1 MNILRLLD
9 FTLGTFVQS
18 VLKRRLRPRVLQLP
32 ITGRCNSRCT
42 TCGVWKTRAPR
53 EDLDPEALKRILQAP
68 FFARVHSVGVNG
80 GEPSL
85 HPAIGELADS
95 LLTLK
100 RLKHLY
106 VISNG
111 VHTAK
116 VLAMM
121 ETLKARCTP
130 RGVRVHLTISI
141 DGVGEVHNS
150 VRGAPTFDQT
160 AHTLR
165 EVKARQSRYCDV
177 LEAGVTLSAR
187 NIAHAAETAAFLDR
201 LQVAAWYHPAVP
213 NKRLHN
219 FDDRSFDLLSSE
231 RTAML
236 AAELFFARFKEKA
249 NSLKVR
255 LRAFLTFRYLI
266 SGGRKRL
273 AGCNYLRSDLT
284 ITENLDLYLCAVA
297 SERVGSLRDASPQ
310 ELLRSGAFA
319 RAEKNLREHCASCG
333 HYIIFPTAGGALR
346 FAAALLKPAVWVRY
360 LLAAARVRLQTATRK
375 PSPRQKLGQANQQ
388 TPAA

>member
-1 MNILRLLD
+1 MSILRLLD
-9 FTLGTFVQS
+9 FTLGIFVQS
-18 VLKRRLRPRVLQLP
+18 ALKRRIRPRVLQLP
-32 ITGRCNSRCT
+32 ITGRCNSRCI

-53 EDLDPEALKRILQAP
+53 EDLDPEALKSILQDP
-68 FFARVHSVGVNG
+68 FFSRVHSVGVNG

-85 HPAIGELADS
+85 HPAPGELADS

-100 RLKHLY
+100 RLKRIY

-121 ETLKARCTP
+121 EDLKAKCAP
-130 RGVRVHLTISI
+130 RGVRVHLTISV
-141 DGVGEVHNS
+141 DGVGNVHNS
-150 VRGAPTFDQT
+150 VRGAPTFDKT

-165 EVKARQSRYCDV
+165 EVQAHQSRYCDV

-187 NIAHAAETAAFLDR
+187 NVAHVAETSAFLER

-219 FDDRSFDLLSSE
+219 FDDHSFDLLSSE

-236 AAELFFARFKEKA
+236 AAELFFARFKDKA
-249 NSLKVR
+249 NGLKVR
-255 LRAFLTFRYLI
+255 LRAYLTFRYLL

-319 RAEKNLREHCASCG
+319 RAEQTLRERCAACG
-333 HYIIFPTAGGALR
+333 HYIIFPTPGGALR
-346 FAAALLKPAVWVRY
+346 FAAELLKPAVWIKY
-360 LLAAARVRLQTATRK
+360 KLWATTCAK
-375 PSPRQKLGQANQQ
+375 
-388 TPAA
+388 